1 MCKVR
6 VEIARGV
13 YEEPIFNCTPLTNFT
28 KTDKQKKEPAV
39 YANSLNSLVGDAG
52 FEPATPAV

>member
-1 MCKVR
+1 MFRIR
-6 VEIARGV
+6 VEIALDV
-13 YEEPIFNCTPLTNFT
+13 YEEPNFNCTPLTNFT

-39 YANSLNSLVGDAG
+39 YANSLNSMVGDAG